1 MRWAACVACLCA
13 LPQLAAQA
21 ATEALRVFVA
31 DPRQP
36 GEERCRRLAEL
47 QEQGALD
54 LATAMAALR
63 DEDEALR
70 RTAVAIVRHEWAELP
85 PALFEGLDASAAA
98 ARSMLEELAIAPR
111 PAAAAWAARR
121 TLPAPGRSD
130 DERCLA
136 LAAQGRPLAAA
147 DMDLLLHTLLAGQ
160 ADDGFRAAAAVTPP
174 DVADGLLGRLHASL
188 LQGQLDV
195 VQVGPLFD
203 RLSDQGCRALLGLA
217 VTLPAPAAAT
227 ICQRV
232 AERYPGLVRERA
244 RAMLDGETPLEAL
257 WLAYAG
263 PLLDR
268 VELKGVERTER
279 VLQSLGDERLAQS
292 AFDALLDARIVA
304 DPVVRFA
311 TADGADIARLQR
323 LLDAGVDL
331 LPGPQLVEWLGGDAQ
346 RSTATVKALSRR
358 QVLGGEVERALLGM
372 LAGQERIEGVFFE
385 AAAMALVQHGSA
397 TALSQ
402 IWPSLR
408 GARKWSDFVD
418 ALGRRREPFVHE
430 LLVTELA
437 NAKAAG
443 LEEQERAAL
452 DDVRLA
458 LVTLGDRRQL
468 AELVAHAKVSS
479 ATFVRRC
486 RHFASSLPAPIA
498 LSLLDDLAR
507 VADDDLAAEM
517 MVWAARSTDAA
528 VLARL
533 QQVWARDSGESR
545 ALELQEVALRA
556 LVIGPGRDAL
566 VAELRQ
572 AIAKAP
578 LPERLESLGYEL
590 AATMPQPLSRADV
603 RLLAELV
610 LLPPLTDAEREVR
623 STKRWGNGR
632 FGFPMAAAVAQ
643 RLRGSDSA
651 PVATAF
657 GEVVGEVLRDSRHTQ
672 ISRQRLMVLWGN
684 LAIDREVLA
693 AVGIATAPLM
703 LALPPEPEVGTGP
716 AHWFLLQD
724 AERRGDLEAALAH
737 GKQALGALLRLPQ
750 ERRTARHF
758 LGERDPGAGRDP
770 WAALA
775 AAPHRIARAQAMAAG
790 DVAGAAAAATLVRE
804 FAGRDVQSLVP
815 PTPQK
820 PKEVVR

>member
-1 MRWAACVACLCA
+1 VR
-13 LPQLAAQA
+13 LAAQG
-21 ATEALRVFVA
+21 ATDSLQAIADSRQSSEA
-31 DPRQP
+31 
-36 GEERCRRLAEL
+36 RCRRLAEL
-47 QEQGALD
+47 QEQGVLD

-63 DEDEALR
+63 DDDEGLR

-85 PALFEGLDASAAA
+85 QTLFEGLDASPAA
-98 ARSMLEELAIAPR
+98 ARTMLEELAIAPR

-136 LAAQGRPLAAA
+136 LAAQGRPLVAA
-147 DMDLLLHTLLAGQ
+147 DMELLLQALLAGE
-160 ADDGFRAAAAVTPP
+160 ADDGYRAAAAITPA
-174 DVADGLLGRLHASL
+174 DVADGLLGRLHACL

-217 VTLPAPAAAT
+217 VTLPPPVGAT

-232 AERYPGLVRERA
+232 AERDPGLVRERA

-268 VELKGVERTER
+268 AEMKGVERKER
-279 VLQSLGDERLAQS
+279 VLQILRDEQADARLQQS

-304 DPVVRFA
+304 DPVIRFA

-323 LLDAGVDL
+323 LLDAAVDQV
-331 LPGPQLVEWLGGDAQ
+331 PGPRLVSFLGGDAQ

-358 QVLGGEVERALLGM
+358 QVLGEDVERALLGL

-385 AAAMALVQHGSA
+385 TAAMALVLHGSA
-397 TALSQ
+397 AALNQ
-402 IWPSLR
+402 VWPSVR
-408 GARKWSDFVD
+408 GSRRWSDFVD
-418 ALGRRREPFVHE
+418 ALARRREPFVHE
-430 LLVTELA
+430 LLVTELG
-437 NAKAAG
+437 NAKATG
-443 LEEQERAAL
+443 LDEQQRAL

-458 LVTLGDRRQL
+458 LVALGDRRQL

-486 RHFASSLPAPIA
+486 RHFATSLTPALA
-498 LSLLDDLAR
+498 LMLLNDLTR
-507 VADDDLAAEM
+507 VEDDDLAAEM
-517 MVWAARSTDAA
+517 MAWAATSTDPA
-528 VLARL
+528 VLV
-533 QQVWARDSGESR
+533 QMHQVWGKDTGESR

-556 LVIGPGRDAL
+556 LVIGPGRDDL

-578 LPERLESLGYEL
+578 LPERLEPLGYEL
-590 AATMPQPLSRADV
+590 AATMPQPLPLADL

-610 LLPPLTDAEREVR
+610 LLPPLTDPEREVR
-623 STKRWGNGR
+623 SRKRWGNGR
-632 FGFPMAAAVAQ
+632 FGFPMTAAVAQ
-643 RLRGSDSA
+643 RLRGADPA
-651 PVATAF
+651 CVATAF
-657 GEVVGEVLRDSRHTQ
+657 DEVVGEVLRDSRHTQ

-684 LAIDREVLA
+684 LEADRDVLT

-703 LALPPEPEVGTGP
+703 LALPQAPEVGTGP

-724 AERRGDLEAALAH
+724 AERRRNYAQALAH
-737 GKQALGALLRLPQ
+737 SKQALGALLRLPE
-750 ERRTARHF
+750 ERRTARLF

-775 AAPHRIARAQAMAAG
+775 AAPHRIARAKAMAAG
-790 DVAGAAAAATLVRE
+790 DVVAAAAAATLVRE
-804 FAGRDVQSLVP
+804 FAGRDAQSLVP
-815 PTPQK
+815 PTPAK